1 MKRKT
6 RLQHNE
12 HYVKMDANPKN
23 ATTKE
28 PPYTIVPNLR
38 IKTSLLK
45 DMARTVGLRKASAQ
59 TIVET
64 FLKHAT
70 TL

>member
-1 MKRKT
+1 MKNKT
-6 RLQHNE
+6 SLKNHE
-12 HYVKMDANPKN
+12 HYVRMDGNLKN
-23 ATTKE
+23 ANTKQ
-28 PPYTIVPNLR
+28 PPYTVVPNLR

-45 DMARTVGLRKASAQ
+45 DMAKAVGLRKASPQ
-59 TIVET
+59 TIIET

>member
-1 MKRKT
+1 MKNKT
-6 RLQHNE
+6 RLMNHE

-23 ATTKE
+23 ANTKE
-28 PPYTIVPNLR
+28 PPYTVVPNLR

-45 DMARTVGLRKASAQ
+45 DMARSVGLRKASPQ